1 MDMKDLNEKQAA
13 AVAGGLEPRE
23 YENQAA
29 PEPATDPTN
38 VVDYDP
44 KQPPQ

>member
-1 MDMKDLNEKQAA
+1 MKHLNKEESIE
-13 AVAGGLEPRE
+13 VAGGLEPRE